1 MKKLLVLIAVLAG
14 CGVALAAST
23 AEFVSASSDINSNG
37 FLVVTFKE
45 AGVDSGASV
54 HYTLTADAS
63 AQYACVSQG
72 HGKKTATAGTGV
84 DGPVATSATFDS
96 GKNGRVVGGL
106 AAAPPDP
113 GSFTCPNGSILQL
126 ANVSYTNVQ
135 LTDDTNGVTAPLTG
149 NCAASSGC
157 TDVLI
162 RQ

>member
-1 MKKLLVLIAVLAG
+1 VKKLLVLIAVLAG

-45 AGVDSGASV
+45 AGAGSNVSV
-54 HYTLTADAS
+54 NYTLMADAS

-72 HGKKTATAGTGV
+72 HGKKTATGGTGV
-84 DGPVATSATFDS
+84 NSPVVATATLDS
-96 GKNGRVVGGL
+96 GRNGRVVGGL
-106 AAAPPDP
+106 ATAPPDP
-113 GSFTCPNGSILQL
+113 GNFSCPNGSSLQL
-126 ANVSYTNVQ
+126 ASVSYTNVQ

-149 NCAASSGC
+149 NCAGTSGC